1 MALQL
6 AVQKFGVT
14 FPLAYARIV
23 RAYEGDGEFQGF
35 MRADIEI
42 HASAAQRQEGAEPLE
57 SFTLNYPFTNK
68 AVELYPWVYNQIK
81 SDGYFANAVDV

>member
-6 AVQKFGVT
+6 SLQKFAVQ
-14 FPLAYARIV
+14 FPQAYARIV

-42 HASAAQRQEGAEPLE
+42 HASAAQRQAGAEPLE

-68 AVELYPWVYNQIK
+68 AVELYPWLYEQIQT
-81 SDGYFANAVDV
+81 DGYFKGAVDA